1 MKLMNTILPLEDQ
14 VNRLFSTGLAVKRF
28 TDLALD
34 LSLLQPPAASM
45 QFDTAQ
51 IEAIWRDMPY
61 WAFVWSSGY
70 ALAKFILD
78 NPALVAGKRI
88 ADFGA
93 GSGLVA
99 LAALKAGAASAV
111 AVDIDAHALIAAQ
124 LNAQRN
130 GLVLSVSSELPPEA
144 EVDMVVVGDVLYDP
158 RNHGLAQV
166 LFQRN
171 NAVIWAES
179 QAQTRLSHLSPVAHY
194 QGETYPNIGGFDEHQ
209 DIHIYHH
216 IPT

>member
-1 MKLMNTILPLEDQ
+1 MRPLKDQ
-14 VNRLFSTGLAVKRF
+14 INQLFSSDLAVK
-28 TDLALD
+28 TLPQLQIDLH
-34 LSLLQPPAASM
+34 LLQPPTGNM
-45 QFDTAQ
+45 QFDIAQ
-51 IEAIWRDMPY
+51 IEAIWSDMPY
-61 WAFVWSSGY
+61 WAFAWSSGC

-99 LAALKAGAASAV
+99 LAALKAGAAYAV
-111 AVDIDAHALIAAQ
+111 AVDIDPHALIAAQ
-124 LNAQRN
+124 ANAALN
-130 GLVLSVSSELPPEA
+130 GLELAVASELPPETD
-144 EVDMVVVGDVLYDP
+144 VDMIVVGDVLYDP

-166 LFQRN
+166 LFQRK

-179 QAQTRLSHLSPVAHY
+179 QAQTRLSHLSPVAQYH
-194 QGETYPNIGGFDEHQ
+194 GETYPNIGGFDEHQ

-216 IPT
+216 TA